1 MLLSV
6 VHVLFKLVDNTT
18 CVVGMYVLVVG
29 PYIAG
34 ESKENHPAIKVPSL
48 SLTLSSFP
56 VFLRALFIYW

>member
-1 MLLSV
+1 
-6 VHVLFKLVDNTT
+6 
-18 CVVGMYVLVVG
+18 MYVLVVG

-34 ESKENHPAIKVPSL
+34 ESKENHPAIKVPFL